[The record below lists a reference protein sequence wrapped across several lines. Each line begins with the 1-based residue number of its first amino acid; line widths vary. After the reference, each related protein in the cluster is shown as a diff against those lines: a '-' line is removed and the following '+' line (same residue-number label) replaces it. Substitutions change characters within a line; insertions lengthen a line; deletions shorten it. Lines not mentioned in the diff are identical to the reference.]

1 VSLLVTSLFIA
12 GGVLVGRWMARAG
25 TRARRGDV
33 NLPPAGEGGRA
44 SLPSASRA
52 SGASGASG
60 ASPAPASV
68 SAPRVVDWSRFSLAL
83 GDVLVRAGGEEA
95 WLAGAV
101 VLSEERPAMALFI
114 APEAGG
120 DRALLV
126 HALPADDVVWLEP
139 LPADEIALGAEPPTS
154 LEVRGT
160 RYDRARRLPLRAARV
175 GTGAPD
181 LGDVVIVAEY
191 AASGPERL
199 LVITGGGSARV
210 WRGELLERG
219 MYDVLPSGSATL
231 DHD

>member
-1 VSLLVTSLFIA
+1 MSLLVTSLFIA

-25 TRARRGDV
+25 AGTRGRRGDSA
-33 NLPPAGEGGRA
+33 LPPADESGRA
-44 SLPSASRA
+44 SLTGR
-52 SGASGASG
+52 SGASRP
-60 ASPAPASV
+60 PAPV
-68 SAPRVVDWSRFSLAL
+68 SGEAPRVVDWSRFPLAL
-83 GDVLVRAGGEEA
+83 GDVLIRAGGEEA

-101 VLSEERPAMALFI
+101 VLSEERPALALFI
-114 APEAGG
+114 APDAGG

-126 HALPADDVVWLEP
+126 HARPADDVVWLEA

-160 RYDRARRLPLRAARV
+160 RYDRARRLPLRAERV

-191 AASGPERL
+191 AAAGPERL

-210 WRGELLERG
+210 WRGTVLERG
-219 MYDVLPSGSATL
+219 MYDVLPSGSSTL
-231 DHD
+231 DQP